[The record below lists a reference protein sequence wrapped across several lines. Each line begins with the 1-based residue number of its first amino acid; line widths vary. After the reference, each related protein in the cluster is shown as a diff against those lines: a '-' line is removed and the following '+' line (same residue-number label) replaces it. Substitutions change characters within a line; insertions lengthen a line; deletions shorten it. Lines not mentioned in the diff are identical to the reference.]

1 MSSIINYLPAYLIF
15 INVISVLVFS
25 LDKLNAKNNKRRV
38 PEKVLHLLELL
49 GGVFGII
56 VAIYLIHHKS
66 SKWQYYV
73 ITYIILLAWILAFQH
88 FELSI
93 F

>member
-1 MSSIINYLPAYLIF
+1 MTSLLHYLPAYIIV
-15 INVISVLVFS
+15 INVIGVLTFS
-25 LDKLNAKNNKRRV
+25 LDKSQAKNNKRRV
-38 PEKVLHLLELL
+38 PEKILHLLELL

-56 VAIYLIHHKS
+56 VTMYLIHHKS
-66 SKWQYYV
+66 SKWQYY
-73 ITYIILLAWILAFQH
+73 IFTFIILLAWILAFQY

>member
-1 MSSIINYLPAYLIF
+1 MTSLLNYFPAYIIV
-15 INVISVLVFS
+15 INVISVLTFS
-25 LDKLNAKNNKRRV
+25 IDKSQSKNNKRRV
-38 PEKVLHLLELL
+38 PEKVLHILELM

-56 VAIYLIHHKS
+56 VSMYLIHHKS
-66 SKWQYYV
+66 SKWQYYI
-73 ITYIILLAWILAFQH
+73 ITYIILLAWILAFQY

>member
-38 PEKVLHLLELL
+38 PEKILHFLELI

-56 VAIYLIHHKS
+56 VTMYLIHHKS
-66 SKWQYYV
+66 SKWQYYI
-73 ITYIILLAWILAFQH
+73 ITYIILLVWIFAYQY
-88 FELSI
+88 FELSL

>member
-1 MSSIINYLPAYLIF
+1 MTSLLNYFPAYIIV
-15 INVISVLVFS
+15 INVISVLTFS
-25 LDKLNAKNNKRRV
+25 IDKSQSKNNKRRV
-38 PEKVLHLLELL
+38 PEKVLHILALM

-56 VAIYLIHHKS
+56 VSMYLIHHKS
-66 SKWQYYV
+66 SKWQYYI
-73 ITYIILLAWILAFQH
+73 ITYIILLAWILAFQY